1 MVYKPT
7 EIILSQGQLLDSQG
21 RPVNGIAY
29 FSNHS
34 RGVTGINKNGQATG
48 DGSFEFSW
56 GDTISFAIDTFE
68 LGHIRGNKNTF
79 QLNELGSEW
88 AGKNAEALVLRYAN
102 ISGDIVS
109 LSDKVTQ
116 VFLNTRML

>member
-34 RGVTGINKNGQATG
+34 RGVTGINKNGQATETAALNFRG
-48 DGSFEFSW
+48 E
-56 GDTISFAIDTFE
+56 
-68 LGHIRGNKNTF
+68 IR
-79 QLNELGSEW
+79 S
-88 AGKNAEALVLRYAN
+88 VLRL
-102 ISGDIVS
+102 IPLS
-109 LSDKVTQ
+109 LVIFVAIKIP
-116 VFLNTRML
+116 FN